1 MTESSYWERS
11 FMLGLGK
18 LIVLSVLR
26 DGPLHGYGII
36 KDIENRSNQ
45 CCSITPGSIYPLLA
59 TLKAEGLI
67 TDHKIT
73 VQGRERTN
81 YELTEKGREILQ
93 EGLKMWEIFING
105 TRSIF
110 YDEPE
115 LEQVER
121 N

>member
-1 MTESSYWERS
+1 MSESSYWEKS
-11 FMLGLGK
+11 FMLGLSK

-36 KDIENRSNQ
+36 KEIETRSNQ

-59 TLKAEGLI
+59 QLKSDGLI
-67 TDHKIT
+67 KDHKET

-81 YELTEKGREILQ
+81 YELTEKGRETLR
-93 EGLKMWEIFING
+93 EGLEMWEIFIDG
-105 TRSIF
+105 TRNIF
-110 YDEPE
+110 YDDPE
-115 LEQVER
+115 LEQVEH